1 MDVFSRKSTTIE
13 ATKRQII
20 YENELVYFMKRY
32 DFYDMIDSVFDSWY
46 DIK

>member
-1 MDVFSRKSTTIE
+1 MNWKITSNGRFFQEIKQHIE

-32 DFYDMIDSVFDSWY
+32 DFTI
-46 DIK
+46 